1 MKILHIPTGG
11 LFSDGIGTFIY
22 SYLEYMDLSEI
33 EVTILATNKP
43 LLEDK
48 LKFQVLGV
56 QIVEI
61 ERKKSSILAY
71 MREFLELLKVGK
83 YDVVHVHGSSAL
95 MS

>member
-22 SYLEYMDLSEI
+22 SYLEYMNLNEI

-48 LKFQVLGV
+48 IKFKTDNFELNICFVNLSSEETTEKDLVNILSKFIKKEGKD
-56 QIVEI
+56 EKN
-61 ERKKSSILAY
+61 RKI
-71 MREFLELLKVGK
+71 
-83 YDVVHVHGSSAL
+83 
-95 MS
+95 